1 MYLLKVL
8 ALVFGFFFSLY
19 LSVQAKF
26 MPFVGPGPV
35 TKQAV
40 TCKKDFKS
48 FPEIK
53 AVNLEGTEFNLPQ
66 DFKGKLNIL
75 VIAFKREQQIDVN
88 TWIDE
93 TKSLLSK
100 YPSLAF
106 YEIPTIEPLNMFKR
120 FIINNGMR
128 GGIPNKSQRE
138 ETITLYLD
146 KPSFKQALGINTED
160 DIFVALVKPDGT
172 LVWTATGIAS
182 GKKLNSLESLVKKNI

>member
-1 MYLLKVL
+1 MKVL
-8 ALVFGFFFSLY
+8 ALIFGFFFSLY
-19 LSVQAKF
+19 ISAQAKLI
-26 MPFVGPGPV
+26 PFVGPGPV
-35 TKQAV
+35 SKQSISY
-40 TCKKDFKS
+40 KKDTKA
-48 FPEIK
+48 FPKIK

-75 VIAFKREQQIDVN
+75 VIAFKREQQTDVN

-93 TKSLLSK
+93 TKSLLNK
-100 YPSLAF
+100 YPNLGF
-106 YEIPTIEPLNMFKR
+106 YEIPTIEPLNFFKR
-120 FIINNGMR
+120 LIINNGMR

-182 GKKLNSLESLVKKNI
+182 GKKLNSLESLVKKSI

>member
-1 MYLLKVL
+1 MKVL

-19 LSVQAKF
+19 VSAQAKF
-26 MPFVGPGPV
+26 IPFVGAGPV
-35 TKQAV
+35 SKQSINY
-40 TCKKDFKS
+40 KKDFRT

-53 AVNLEGTEFNLPQ
+53 AVNLEGTKFNLPQ

-75 VIAFKREQQIDVN
+75 VIAFQREQQAEVN
-88 TWIDE
+88 TWIDGA
-93 TKSLLSK
+93 KPLLNK
-100 YPSLAF
+100 YSNLSF
-106 YEIPTIEPLNMFKR
+106 YEIPTIEPLNFFQR
-120 FIINNGMR
+120 LIINNGMR

-172 LVWTATGIAS
+172 LLWTTSGIVSA
-182 GKKLNSLESLVKKNI
+182 KKLNSLESSVKKNI